1 MESSQTRHW
10 NCVLCIARQILIHC
24 TTREVNSV
32 RFRMEVLTIAKFAA
46 IGLGIDG
53 SQNKEQPMLA
63 CLLSCFS
70 HVWLFVTLWTIVRQA
85 PLSMEFSRQEYWRGL
100 PCPPPGE
107 LSDPGIEPESPAAPA
122 LQVDYLLLSHWWS
135 PDQLILSHLPQSS
148 LLPTQIP
155 AYFLVCILWRLLL
168 CFVCDYNFPKVP
180 DKSLVPA
187 ILGALTVMVCDSVN
201 CLVVSNSVTP

>member
-1 MESSQTRHW
+1 MLAKLLQSCLTFCDLMDHSPPGSSVYGILQTR
-10 NCVLCIARQILIHC
+10 ILE
-24 TTREVNSV
+24 RVAMPSSRGSLPAEV
-32 RFRMEVLTIAKFAA
+32 K
-46 IGLGIDG
+46 
-53 SQNKEQPMLA
+53 PMSL
-63 CLLSCFS
+63 
-70 HVWLFVTLWTIVRQA
+70 
-85 PLSMEFSRQEYWRGL
+85 
-100 PCPPPGE
+100 
-107 LSDPGIEPESPAAPA
+107 ESPA

-148 LLPTQIP
+148 LLPTQIT